1 MTNTNQTAALA
12 ANLEAIL
19 SCALV
24 NGEQPLIS
32 YATLKAAHAAII
44 AKHLPAPVSDGM
56 VERLLTDGQR
66 MLWRDDV
73 EGICPTPDNCFEYGD
88 RVRCGPCARRQAE
101 ACGIATYEGAPNL
114 PEVARLKREVAQLEA
129 RIEKLTGALTRANQ
143 FAVTF
148 IAFHNRDRNTE
159 RMGETLDGLLAEAL
173 VVDSLARAAL
183 NEKD

>member
-1 MTNTNQTAALA
+1 MSGVDADETAALA
-12 ANLEAIL
+12 NCAECDMPLAKDGGCYYPYCSAPQKPAAIL
-19 SCALV
+19 
-24 NGEQPLIS
+24 
-32 YATLKAAHAAII
+32 T
-44 AKHLPAPVSDGM
+44 KHLPAPVSDGL
-56 VERLLTDGQR
+56 VERFLTDGQR

-129 RIEKLTGALTRANQ
+129 RIEKLTGALFNATAL
-143 FAVTF
+143 
-148 IAFHNRDRNTE
+148 ISH
-159 RMGETLDGLLAEAL
+159 RMPMNATALVAGETLIAGEVWQAG
-173 VVDSLARAAL
+173 VAAL